1 MHADRFSRTALA
13 MALFRALETARPA
26 STRLLDDAFAA
37 TVLPPLGRMTVTLAR
52 SRLLGSAIAA
62 LVDRRWPGA
71 RTSGIA
77 RTRLIDDW
85 LTAAVH
91 GRARQVVILGAGFD
105 SRAWRLPALAG
116 VPVFELDH
124 PATSQQ
130 KRQRLIAA
138 GLDPARVVQVAI
150 DFDRQ
155 PLAETL
161 SIRGFEGCRR
171 TVVVWEGVANYL
183 SADAVDAVL
192 RWVSGLAPGS
202 TLAFTYVHSG
212 VLTAPQAF
220 DGADRILAS
229 VAKAGETWTYGIDPA
244 QLASLLKSSGLTLV
258 EDLGANDYRSRYW
271 HGSVSRWRGYTFYR
285 AALAAVSSHAET

>member
-1 MHADRFSRTALA
+1 
-13 MALFRALETARPA
+13 MALFRALESARPP
-26 STRLLDDAFAA
+26 STRLLGDAFAA
-37 TVLPPLGRMTVTLAR
+37 TVLPLPGRMILTLAR
-52 SRLLGSAIAA
+52 WPLLASAITT
-62 LVDRRWPGA
+62 LVDRLWPGA

-85 LTAAVH
+85 TTAAV
-91 GRARQVVILGAGFD
+91 GGGACQAVILGAGFD

-130 KRQRLIAA
+130 KRRRLIAA

-155 PLAETL
+155 PLAEAL
-161 SIRGFEGCRR
+161 SGSGFERRRR
-171 TVVVWEGVANYL
+171 TVVVWEGVTNYL
-183 SADAVDAVL
+183 SADAVDSVL
-192 RWVSGLAPGS
+192 RWASSLATGS

-212 VLTAPQAF
+212 VLAEPKAF

-229 VAKAGETWTYGIDPA
+229 VARSGETWTYGIDPT
-244 QLASLLKSSGLTLV
+244 QLESRLRSLGLTLV
-258 EDLGANDYRSRYW
+258 EDLGADEYRSRYW
-271 HGSVSRWRGYTFYR
+271 QGSVSRWRGYTFYR
-285 AALAAVSSHAET
+285 AALAAVSSHAKA